1 MVTLTFGELSQ
12 GSLGKCGQQDPGSAV
27 APCSPV
33 MQCLPPHTHPH
44 TSATLHSPRN
54 VVEMYSETW
63 FPDLLISDRCVS
75 SRFSILLN

>member
-1 MVTLTFGELSQ
+1 MVILTFGEVSQ
-12 GSLGKCGQQDPGSAV
+12 GPLEKVCNKTQGLGC
-27 APCSPV
+27 
-33 MQCLPPHTHPH
+33 PPTVQLCIPPQHTHN
-44 TSATLHSPRN
+44 AALHSPRN

>member
-1 MVTLTFGELSQ
+1 MVILTFGEVSQ
-12 GSLGKCGQQDPGSAV
+12 GPLDKSVQQDPGSGV
-27 APCSPV
+27 PPNSPV
-33 MQCLPPHTHPH
+33 MHPPPTHTHN
-44 TSATLHSPRN
+44 AALHSPRN

>member
-1 MVTLTFGELSQ
+1 MSMGTLECGDFDLWGMRSQ
-12 GSLGKCGQQDPGSAV
+12 SPLGKGGQQDPESRV
-27 APCSPV
+27 PLQLRCPLPC
-33 MQCLPPHTHPH
+33 
-44 TSATLHSPRN
+44 AALHLPRN